1 VSKEMLVPKV
11 SRVIKDP
18 QRQKVLKEI
27 RDRWVPRVLKV
38 LKVLMDLR
46 DLVVTKVLK
55 GIRLKDHKEF
65 LVRLSKVPKVL

>member
-1 VSKEMLVPKV
+1 
-11 SRVIKDP
+11 
-18 QRQKVLKEI
+18 
-27 RDRWVPRVLKV
+27 
-38 LKVLMDLR
+38 MDLR